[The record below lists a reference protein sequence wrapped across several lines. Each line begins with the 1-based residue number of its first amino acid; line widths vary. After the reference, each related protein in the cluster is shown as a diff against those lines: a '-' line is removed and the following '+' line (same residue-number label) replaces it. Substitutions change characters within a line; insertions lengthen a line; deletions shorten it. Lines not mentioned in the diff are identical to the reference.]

1 MALIGFTAAWFV
13 AGVIGTLLG
22 HQILLTVLHGIGF
35 APFAPWQM
43 QPVQPLGVPQLV
55 STAFW
60 GGVWGIVLGLVSPL
74 FGKGLRYW
82 LLTALFGA
90 VAPTLVAVAVV
101 LPLKD
106 MQPTGDPVA
115 GLVTGLAVNA
125 AWALVT
131 VVSRRLFRR

>member
-60 GGVWGIVLGLVSPL
+60 GGVWGIVLGLVSPRL
-74 FGKGLRYW
+74 GKGLRYW
-82 LLTALFGA
+82 LLVALFGA
-90 VAPTLVAVAVV
+90 AAPTLVAVAVV

-106 MQPTGDPVA
+106 VQPPDDPA
-115 GLVTGLAVNA
+115 AALITGLAINA
-125 AWALVT
+125 AWALAT
-131 VVSRRLFRR
+131 VASRRLFRR

>member
-1 MALIGFTAAWFV
+1 MALIGFTAAWFI

-22 HQILLTVLHGIGF
+22 HQILLTILHGIGL

-43 QPVQPLGVPQLV
+43 QPVQPFGAPQLV
-55 STAFW
+55 SIAFW
-60 GGVWGIVLGLVSPL
+60 GGIWGIVLGLVSRL
-74 FGKGLRYW
+74 LGEGLRYW

-106 MQPTGDPVA
+106 VQPSGDPA
-115 GLVTGLAVNA
+115 AALITGLAVNA

-131 VVSRRLFRR
+131 VASVRLFRR